1 MFSRGSRYEP
11 IGTSTVMQRQ
21 ADGTVRE
28 VRFVHRRFLPELDQH
43 LLVAQHA
50 VASGERLDLLAA
62 RYLGDPTQYWR
73 LCDANGVIHPGE
85 LEVLGRV
92 IDISMKKG

>member
-1 MFSRGSRYEP
+1 MFSRGSRYEL
-11 IGTSTVMQRQ
+11 ISTSTLLQRQ

-43 LLVAQHA
+43 LLVAQHE
-50 VASGERLDLLAA
+50 VAPGERLDLLAA

-73 LCDANGVIHPGE
+73 LCDANGVVHPDE
-85 LEVLGRV
+85 LEELGRV
-92 IDISMKKG
+92 IDVSMKKG